1 MKKLLDQLNIIF
13 GAGWDEIHDLA
24 GIGGEQ
30 IEKMLLQLQK
40 DMHDTVEMVLEYI
53 NFGMF
58 LTKFDIQIEVY
69 N

>member
-30 IEKMLLQLQK
+30 IEKMVQ
-40 DMHDTVEMVLEYI
+40 EAE
-53 NFGMF
+53 
-58 LTKFDIQIEVY
+58 KFKADDEALMKQIEEE